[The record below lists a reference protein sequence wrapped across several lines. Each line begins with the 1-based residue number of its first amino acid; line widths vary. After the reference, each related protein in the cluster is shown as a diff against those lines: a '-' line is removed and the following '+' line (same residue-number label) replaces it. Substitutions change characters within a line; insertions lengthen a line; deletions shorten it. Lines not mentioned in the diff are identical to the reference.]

1 MREDPKTRN
10 EHPLVRRYDYRQR
23 RRKRCHYALC
33 LFEAESWLS
42 GRISCPVLCPD
53 FDYRVKAAGTHR
65 KGRKMV
71 WFRDFD
77 VELSGDDIRTTKA
90 KALDAFQDR

>member
-1 MREDPKTRN
+1 
-10 EHPLVRRYDYRQR
+10 
-23 RRKRCHYALC
+23 
-33 LFEAESWLS
+33 
-42 GRISCPVLCPD
+42 
-53 FDYRVKAAGTHR
+53 
-65 KGRKMV
+65 MV